1 MTRTHGGPLIIPA
14 EKQPYPI
21 SPRVIKY
28 SPSADRG
35 GREGA
40 RSGGGVGE
48 REKERGHGEITDF
61 IFMQAG

>member
-35 GREGA
+35 VREG
-40 RSGGGVGE
+40 GE
-48 REKERGHGEITDF
+48 KRKKKKKKEGRGR
-61 IFMQAG
+61 

>member
-35 GREGA
+35 GRERGEKKEKEKGA
-40 RSGGGVGE
+40 RGDN
-48 REKERGHGEITDF
+48 RF
-61 IFMQAG
+61 LFMQAG

>member
-28 SPSADRG
+28 SPSADSGGRG
-35 GREGA
+35 GKEKGA
-40 RSGGGVGE
+40 WGDNR
-48 REKERGHGEITDF
+48 F
-61 IFMQAG
+61 LFMQAG

>member
-35 GREGA
+35 GRDGGGGEKGA
-40 RSGGGVGE
+40 RGDN
-48 REKERGHGEITDF
+48 RF
-61 IFMQAG
+61 LFMQAG